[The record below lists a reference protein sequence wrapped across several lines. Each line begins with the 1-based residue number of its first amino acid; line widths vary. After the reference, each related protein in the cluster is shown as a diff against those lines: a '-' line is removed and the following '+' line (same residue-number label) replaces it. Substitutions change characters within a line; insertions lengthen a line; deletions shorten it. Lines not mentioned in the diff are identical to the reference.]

1 MRDPAET
8 TASPTAR
15 RRGLPRQAGF
25 TLVEVMVAVAL
36 ILIGLL
42 GTIKMLDTA
51 SGAKGDSR
59 AREGASNIAREL
71 LEDAHATTYKKVGDL
86 GTGPPATAWLT
97 PAMSTIDGGSGTVTT
112 PSTSSLRTTVTRRGF
127 SYTATVSWC
136 SVDDGKD
143 GYGPHSNSVSW
154 CSDSTQTGSEGTPE
168 DMKRVTATIT
178 YTVAG
183 KSKTLTQ
190 LVTFAAT
197 GGMVAPSGSN
207 LVPTS
212 TPPGSNPPFV
222 VSTSVANVV
231 FRGTSFGAADMKFT
245 VNGVEVTSGIV
256 NNSNGTWDYTWPI
269 AALTD
274 GTYSI
279 GAVAVDALG
288 NRSQPMTIQVRLA
301 RSATLQP
308 QNVTGG
314 YNYVNPTG
322 ASGSPPPGQLV
333 VELQWDAN
341 PEGSVTGYE
350 VLRGA
355 TSVCG
360 GQSSL
365 ANDCIDTNPP
375 ASGTTAYTVKTW
387 FRDGAGAMQSV
398 STTYNVTAPAASTY
412 PTTYGFVDSQNNNNG
427 ICSGAITY
435 KRDLVSNFPTSG
447 GTTSTFTGSY
457 LIGCLGPWSTN
468 LSMAA
473 GTIQTKAWFTN
484 LSTNRTC
491 TPNNA
496 FLHLINADGTL
507 AATLSG
513 TMP

>member
-51 SGAKGDSR
+51 SGAKGDSG
-59 AREGASNIAREL
+59 AREGASNVAREL

-97 PAMSTIDGGSGTVTT
+97 PAMSTLDGGSG
-112 PSTSSLRTTVTRRGF
+112 
-127 SYTATVSWC
+127 TVSWC
-136 SVDDGKD
+136 SVDDPKD
-143 GYGPHSNSVSW
+143 GYGPHSSSVSW
-154 CSDSTQTGSEGTPE
+154 CSDSTTTGSEGTPE

-197 GGMVAPSGSN
+197 GGMVAPSVSN

-212 TPPGSNPPFV
+212 PPPGSNPPFV
-222 VSTSVANVV
+222 VSTAVANVV
-231 FRGTSFGAADMKFT
+231 FRGTPFGAADMKFT

-314 YNYVNPTG
+314 DKYVQP
-322 ASGSPPPGQLV
+322 ALADRYSPPDPQLR
-333 VELQWDAN
+333 L
-341 PEGSVTGYE
+341 P
-350 VLRGA
+350 
-355 TSVCG
+355 
-360 GQSSL
+360 
-365 ANDCIDTNPP
+365 
-375 ASGTTAYTVKTW
+375 
-387 FRDGAGAMQSV
+387 
-398 STTYNVTAPAASTY
+398 
-412 PTTYGFVDSQNNNNG
+412 
-427 ICSGAITY
+427 
-435 KRDLVSNFPTSG
+435 
-447 GTTSTFTGSY
+447 
-457 LIGCLGPWSTN
+457 
-468 LSMAA
+468 
-473 GTIQTKAWFTN
+473 
-484 LSTNRTC
+484 
-491 TPNNA
+491 
-496 FLHLINADGTL
+496 
-507 AATLSG
+507 
-513 TMP
+513 